1 MVNIEGW
8 QLDITDFAIAEDGCF
23 FGSMMGVFR
32 GKSGTSKVHER
43 CAYGFRYKI
52 GLKGSVSKDPFI
64 TGG

>member
-1 MVNIEGW
+1 
-8 QLDITDFAIAEDGCF
+8 
-23 FGSMMGVFR
+23 MMGVFR